1 MYEALRESAT
11 AGALLVV
18 VGTLAVVTGRTFL
31 FPSLGPSAF
40 LLATRPSAPVSAPR
54 RVAGG
59 HALGVLAGLVTYHAL
74 ASGVAVTA
82 PPPALTGASASLAVS
97 GVVSVVVTTAGM
109 VAADLRHAPAC
120 ATTLIVSLGL
130 LSSPADALLVVTS
143 VVLLLATHRALLAVE
158 RAPVPAVTDRTN

>member
-1 MYEALRESAT
+1 MREALRESAT

-40 LLATRPSAPVSAPR
+40 LLATRPTAPVSAPR

-59 HALGVLAGLVTYHAL
+59 HAVGVLAGLATYHGL
-74 ASGVAVTA
+74 ASGLAVTA
-82 PPPALTGASASLAVS
+82 PPPALTAASASLAVS
-97 GVVSVVVTTAGM
+97 GVVSVVLTTAGM

-130 LSSPADALLVVTS
+130 LSSPADILLVGAS
-143 VVLLLATHRALLAVE
+143 IALLLATHRTLLAAE
-158 RAPVPAVTDRTN
+158 IAPVRTVADRTR